1 MSTQIET
8 FFVKLLTDVSTLSLM
23 SSQDHC
29 QEVSQLE
36 TLTSQAGFA
45 HACDTNSG
53 SVEWNC
59 ALVRGIP
66 LWCLIRSNKTLSTVI
81 QQW

>member
-8 FFVKLLTDVSTLSLM
+8 FFVKLLTDVSTLNLM

-53 SVEWNC
+53 SVE
-59 ALVRGIP
+59 
-66 LWCLIRSNKTLSTVI
+66 
-81 QQW
+81 